1 MSPSDHNADRIP
13 DSVFAEISRY
23 RLSRRHALGWGL
35 LGVVGASGLI
45 SACGND
51 ESTGTAVDGGA
62 PGTKRVGGDLK
73 IIRAQDAVSMDNTMI
88 FSNASIWVFQQIFE
102 TLYTNSPDG
111 KSVKPSLAESYTMSK
126 DKITWTF
133 KLRPGLLFS
142 NGQPVTSADVKFS
155 LDKAGATKGGWE
167 FINSAIKEVTA
178 PDESTVVITTKYP
191 WAPLLADLACPNNG
205 ILPNNYGGKSA
216 ADFYTAPV
224 GTGPFMWGSWSKGS
238 SLTLKKNP
246 HYWQP
251 GKPALDS
258 VTWLVVP
265 DDNSRNLMIQG
276 GQADINENPPFSTL
290 DQLRAASGVKVEVFP
305 STRTDY
311 VLMNHNKKPY
321 DDVHVRRA
329 ISYAIDRESLVK
341 SVLYNSGK
349 AANSVFMPTVP
360 YYDANSP
367 GLQFDMA
374 KAKAEMAQSSVPK
387 GFTTTYLASSGDST
401 DAAIAQIMQAS
412 LKELGIVMN
421 IQNGD
426 PSAVHDLQTKLDY
439 EISHSYW
446 TMDIADPDELAQF
459 ALDPTSGGHSFNT
472 GYDNAQVID
481 LIHKAQKTFDTDER
495 QKLYS
500 QIQSQAAGDAFMAF
514 LYYQPFPYARRAAV
528 GGFQVLPTGSYH
540 LEDVYLTA

>member
-1 MSPSDHNADRIP
+1 MSPSDRNADRIP
-13 DSVFAEISRY
+13 DSVLAEIFRY

-35 LGVVGASGLI
+35 LGVVGASGLVT
-45 SACGND
+45 ACGSG
-51 ESTGTAVDGGA
+51 ESTGTAAGAGGA
-62 PGTKRVGGDLK
+62 RRTGGDLK
-73 IIRAQDAVSMDNTMI
+73 IVRSQDAVTMDNTMI

-111 KSVKPSLAESYTMSK
+111 KSVKPSLAESYTMSD
-126 DKITWTF
+126 DKLTWTF
-133 KLRPGLLFS
+133 KLRPGVLFS
-142 NGQPVTSADVKFS
+142 NGQPMTSADVKFS
-155 LDKAGATKGGWE
+155 LDKAGSTKGGWE
-167 FINSAIKEVTA
+167 FINSAIKKVTT
-178 PDESTVVITTKYP
+178 PDASTVVITTKYP

-205 ILPNNYGGKSA
+205 ILPNNYGGKSS
-216 ADFYTAPV
+216 ADFYAAPV

-290 DQLRAASGVKVEVFP
+290 DQLRAAGGVKVEVFP

-311 VLMNHNKKPY
+311 VMMNHHKKPY

-341 SVLYNSGK
+341 SVLYGNGK
-349 AANSVFMPTVP
+349 AADSVFMPTVP

-367 GLQFDMA
+367 GLQYDMA

-426 PSAVHDLQTKLDY
+426 PSAVHDMQTKLDY

-472 GYDNAQVID
+472 GYNNAEMID
-481 LIHKAQKTFDTDER
+481 LIHKAQKTFDTGER

-500 QIQSQAAGDAFMAF
+500 QIQSRAADDAFMGF
-514 LYYQPFPYARRAAV
+514 LYYQPFPYARRTTV
-528 GGFQVLPTGSYH
+528 EGFQVLPTGSYH